1 MTRSSRTQATRDSS
15 YVPTFLDGYDKWLI
29 GCILVLISFG
39 LVMVL
44 STSGSLAESRG
55 LSPFYYFWRQV
66 VAISIGCF
74 VSLLLLKI
82 DTRNISRLGFA
93 AILFA
98 MFCLVAVLIPGLSHE
113 VNGSKRWLYVGTV
126 SFQPSELTKLAS
138 IIYLSA
144 YLVRH
149 NLQVRSEFIGF
160 IKPMLV
166 LTLIAVLLLLEP
178 DYGACVVL
186 FGTSIG
192 MLFLAGVPIMKFCVG
207 GALVTSVLSFVAIR
221 EQYRMERILSFL
233 NPWEDERGAS
243 WQLTNA
249 LIAMGRG
256 DWFGVGLGNSVQKL
270 GYLPEPHTD
279 FVFAVI
285 GEEFGAL
292 GAAVIILIF
301 MFVVWRIFRIG
312 AAAERDGNIFGAYL
326 TYGVGF
332 VLGIQALVNIAVN
345 VGYLPTKGLPLP
357 LLSYASNNLVFTI
370 IALALVLRVGREID
384 YADISR
390 LIGRD
395 L

>member
-1 MTRSSRTQATRDSS
+1 MSGANRVQATRGDSNVS
-15 YVPTFLDGYDKWLI
+15 KFLDGYDKWLI
-29 GCILVLISFG
+29 GFVIALASFG
-39 LVMVL
+39 LIMVV
-44 STSGSLAESRG
+44 STSGAITERRG
-55 LSPFYYFWRQV
+55 LSSFYYFWRQV
-66 VAISIGCF
+66 SAIGIGCF
-74 VSLLLLKI
+74 FGMILLRVNTKH
-82 DTRNISRLGFA
+82 ISRVGFV
-93 AILFA
+93 AIFLS
-98 MFCLVAVLIPGLSHE
+98 MICLALVLVPGLSHE
-113 VNGSKRWLYVGTV
+113 VNGSKRWLYAGAF

-138 IIYLSA
+138 VIYLST

-160 IKPMLV
+160 AKPMFILAM
-166 LTLIAVLLLLEP
+166 IAGLLLLEP

-192 MLFLAGVPIMKFCVG
+192 MLFLAGVPIVKFFIG
-207 GALVTSVLSFVAIR
+207 GGLVFSVLSFVAIR
-221 EQYRMERILSFL
+221 ESYRVERILSFL
-233 NPWEDERGAS
+233 NPWEDESGAS

-249 LIAMGRG
+249 LIAFGRG

-292 GAAVIILIF
+292 GAALVILIF
-301 MFVVWRIFRIG
+301 VFIVWRIFRIG
-312 AAAERDGNIFGAYL
+312 AAAERENNIFGAYL

-332 VLGIQALVNIAVN
+332 LIGIQALVNIAVN

-370 IALALVLRVGREID
+370 ISFALVLRVGRELN
-384 YADISR
+384 YP
-390 LIGRD
+390 D
-395 L
+395 LSKFMRGTV

>member
-15 YVPTFLDGYDKWLI
+15 YVSKFLDGYDKWLI
-29 GCILVLISFG
+29 SCILVLISFG

-98 MFCLVAVLIPGLSHE
+98 MLCLVAVLIPGFSHE

-160 IKPMLV
+160 IKPMFV
-166 LTLIAVLLLLEP
+166 LTLIAILLLLEP

-312 AAAERDGNIFGAYL
+312 AAAERDGNIFGAY
-326 TYGVGF
+326 F
-332 VLGIQALVNIAVN
+332 FE
-345 VGYLPTKGLPLP
+345 
-357 LLSYASNNLVFTI
+357 S
-370 IALALVLRVGREID
+370 
-384 YADISR
+384 
-390 LIGRD
+390 
-395 L
+395 

>member
-66 VAISIGCF
+66 VAISIGGF

-82 DTRNISRLGFA
+82 DTRNISKLGFA

-285 GEEFGAL
+285 GEEFGAS
-292 GAAVIILIF
+292 GAVVIILIF

-312 AAAERDGNIFGAYL
+312 AAAERNGNIFGAYL